1 MPHAVLSASSS
12 HRWLNCPP
20 SARLAEQFP
29 ETTSSYAEA
38 GRMAHAIAEL
48 KARKYFLEP
57 MSTRTYNARLKKL
70 KSGPN
75 YDAGMDAATDLY
87 LDHLKEIGMSFTAPP
102 FVALET
108 RVDYSHLAPEGFGT
122 ADCIIIGDGRLH
134 VIDYKN
140 GSGVPVDAENNSQ
153 MMLYALGALKVYGVI
168 FGDSLREIHLSIV
181 QPHAG
186 GVKTWSL
193 TREELEEW
201 GETVVKPAA
210 QLAYDGGGEFHPGA
224 WCDSA
229 FCPARATCTA
239 RARKML
245 ELEPEAA
252 AVPAAVAPADWEG
265 PTLTDDQIGDVLTRA
280 LHLQKWVEN
289 LQIYALSA
297 ALEGRRI
304 AGFKVVEGRGS
315 RDWNDMDAAFRALQ
329 ERGVPEA
336 MLYERKPVSV
346 AGLEKNLGKKTFAE
360 TADGLWQKK
369 PGKPALVPES
379 DKRPEYNAAAI
390 AFGAVSDGS

>member
-1 MPHAVLSASSS
+1 MSHAVLSASSS

-29 ETTSSYAEA
+29 ESTSSYAEA
-38 GRMAHAIAEL
+38 GRVAHAIAEL

-70 KSGPN
+70 KSDPN
-75 YDAGMDAATDLY
+75 YDAGMDTATDLY
-87 LDHLKEIGMSFTAPP
+87 LDHLQEIGMSFTAPP

-122 ADCIIIGDGRLH
+122 ADCIIIGGDKLH

-140 GSGVPVDAENNSQ
+140 GSGVPVEAENNSQ
-153 MMLYALGALKVYGVI
+153 MMLYALGALRVYGVI
-168 FGDSLREIHLSIV
+168 FGDSIRQICLSIV
-181 QPHAG
+181 QPHSG

-193 TREELEEW
+193 TRAELETW

-210 QLAYDGGGEFHPGA
+210 RLAYDGGGEFHPGA
-224 WCDSA
+224 WCDNA

-252 AVPAAVAPADWEG
+252 AAPAAIAPADWEG

-280 LHLQKWVEN
+280 LNLQKWVES

-315 RDWNDMDAAFRALQ
+315 RNWNDLDAAFRTLQ

-346 AGLEKNLGKKTFAE
+346 AGLEKSIGKKTFAE

-390 AFGAVSDGS
+390 AFGAVSDGG